1 MGNLTVKTK
10 SIKTQA
16 EYEDES
22 LRIDVNITEDAT
34 TNTLQSLN
42 GSIFHKDD
50 STYAGNF
57 DGNLHDG
64 EIEYSMSSVKS
75 KDMSA
80 VITALADIE
89 SQIRANEQPVE
100 EES

>member
-1 MGNLTVKTK
+1 MGNLTVRAK

-22 LRIDVNITEDAT
+22 LKINVEITEDAI
-34 TNTLQSLN
+34 NGTLQSLN
-42 GSIFHKDD
+42 GRIYHKDD
-50 STYAGNF
+50 LTYAGNF
-57 DGNLHDG
+57 DGDLKDG
-64 EIEYSMSSVKS
+64 EIEYSMSSVRS

-89 SQIRANEQPVE
+89 SRINADEEPEN